1 MRYFSYGTTEVG
13 TGAGTG
19 AKIRYKSG
27 AGTGAK
33 IRHKSGAG
41 TTNLGSATLTASG
54 TRKIIFLSIL
64 SKDFM

>member
-13 TGAGTG
+13 T
-19 AKIRYKSG
+19 G